1 MDEKE
6 KARFKQILSK
16 EFNDNLKDLND
27 GLDKYIQSTD
37 FFDTVNTHFNGN
49 LKDANFALKKYFQ
62 SIEYKKQF
70 NKLMYEKNKENDEF
84 KQKRKEYDKKYYQ
97 QNKDKLLKERKEKYH
112 NDNEFKEQIKLKQ
125 RNRYCQLN
133 KLKSFNLNSSGSV
146 SGSNIE

>member
-6 KARFKQILSK
+6 KVRFKQILSK

-27 GLDKYIQSTD
+27 GLDKY
-37 FFDTVNTHFNGN
+37 
-49 LKDANFALKKYFQ
+49 FQ

-70 NKLMYEKNKENDEF
+70 NKIMYEKNKNNDKF
-84 KQKRKEYDKKYYQ
+84 KEKKKDYDKQYYQ

-125 RNRYCQLN
+125 KNRYSQLN
-133 KLKSFNLNSSGSV
+133 KLKSFDLNASGSV
-146 SGSNIE
+146 SVSNIE

>member
-6 KARFKQILSK
+6 KARFGQILLTK
-16 EFNDNLKDLND
+16 FNNNLKDLND
-27 GLDKYIQSTD
+27 VLE
-37 FFDTVNTHFNGN
+37 
-49 LKDANFALKKYFQ
+49 KYFQ

-84 KQKRKEYDKKYYQ
+84 KQKRKEYDKQYYQ
-97 QNKDKLLKERKEKYH
+97 QNKDKLLKERKERYH

-125 RNRYCQLN
+125 KNRYSQLN
-133 KLKSFNLNSSGSV
+133 NLKNLKPTSSGSI

>member
-6 KARFKQILSK
+6 KARFGQILSTK
-16 EFNDNLKDLND
+16 FNNNIKDLND
-27 GLDKYIQSTD
+27 ALD
-37 FFDTVNTHFNGN
+37 
-49 LKDANFALKKYFQ
+49 KYFQ
-62 SIEYKKQF
+62 SITYKKQF

-84 KQKRKEYDKKYYQ
+84 KQKRKEYDKQYYQ

-125 RNRYCQLN
+125 RNRYSRLN
-133 KLKSFNLNSSGSV
+133 NLKNLKPTSSGSI

>member
-6 KARFKQILSK
+6 KARFGQILSTK
-16 EFNDNLKDLND
+16 FNNNIKDLND
-27 GLDKYIQSTD
+27 ALD
-37 FFDTVNTHFNGN
+37 
-49 LKDANFALKKYFQ
+49 KYFQ

-70 NKLMYEKNKENDEF
+70 NKIMYEKNKKNDEF
-84 KQKRKEYDKKYYQ
+84 KQKRKEYDKQYYQ

-125 RNRYCQLN
+125 KNRYSQLN
-133 KLKSFNLNSSGSV
+133 NLKNLKPTSSGSI

>member
-6 KARFKQILSK
+6 KARFGQILLTK
-16 EFNDNLKDLND
+16 FNNNLKDLND
-27 GLDKYIQSTD
+27 VLE
-37 FFDTVNTHFNGN
+37 
-49 LKDANFALKKYFQ
+49 KYFQ

-84 KQKRKEYDKKYYQ
+84 KQKRKEYDKQYYQ

-125 RNRYCQLN
+125 RNRYSQLN
-133 KLKSFNLNSSGSV
+133 NLKNLNPTSSGSI
-146 SGSNIE
+146 SGSNTK

>member
-6 KARFKQILSK
+6 KARFGQILSTK
-16 EFNDNLKDLND
+16 FNNNLKDLND
-27 GLDKYIQSTD
+27 GLDKHI
-37 FFDTVNTHFNGN
+37 
-49 LKDANFALKKYFQ
+49 Q

-70 NKLMYEKNKENDEF
+70 NKKMYIKHKENDEF
-84 KQKRKEYDKKYYQ
+84 KQKKKEYDKNYYQ

-125 RNRYCQLN
+125 RNRYSQLN

>member
-6 KARFKQILSK
+6 KARFGQILSTK
-16 EFNDNLKDLND
+16 FNNNIKDLND
-27 GLDKYIQSTD
+27 ALD
-37 FFDTVNTHFNGN
+37 
-49 LKDANFALKKYFQ
+49 KYFQ

-84 KQKRKEYDKKYYQ
+84 KQKRKEYDKQYYQ

-125 RNRYCQLN
+125 RNRYSKLN
-133 KLKSFNLNSSGSV
+133 NLKNLNPTSSGSI
-146 SGSNIE
+146 SGSNTK

>member
-6 KARFKQILSK
+6 KARFGQILLTK
-16 EFNDNLKDLND
+16 FNNNLKDLND
-27 GLDKYIQSTD
+27 VLE
-37 FFDTVNTHFNGN
+37 
-49 LKDANFALKKYFQ
+49 KYFQ

-84 KQKRKEYDKKYYQ
+84 KQKRKEYDKQYYQ

-125 RNRYCQLN
+125 RNRYSQLN
-133 KLKSFNLNSSGSV
+133 NLKNLNPTSSGSI

>member
-6 KARFKQILSK
+6 KARFGQILSTK
-16 EFNDNLKDLND
+16 FNNNIKDLND
-27 GLDKYIQSTD
+27 ALD
-37 FFDTVNTHFNGN
+37 
-49 LKDANFALKKYFQ
+49 KYFQ

-84 KQKRKEYDKKYYQ
+84 KQKRKEYDKQYYQ

-125 RNRYCQLN
+125 RNRYSKLN
-133 KLKSFNLNSSGSV
+133 NLKNLNPTSSGSI

>member
-6 KARFKQILSK
+6 KARFGQILSTK
-16 EFNDNLKDLND
+16 FNNNIKDLND
-27 GLDKYIQSTD
+27 ALD
-37 FFDTVNTHFNGN
+37 
-49 LKDANFALKKYFQ
+49 KYFQ

-70 NKLMYEKNKENDEF
+70 NKLMYEKNKENNEF
-84 KQKRKEYDKKYYQ
+84 KQKRKEYDKQYYQ

-125 RNRYCQLN
+125 KNRYSQLN
-133 KLKSFNLNSSGSV
+133 KLKSLNLNSSGSV